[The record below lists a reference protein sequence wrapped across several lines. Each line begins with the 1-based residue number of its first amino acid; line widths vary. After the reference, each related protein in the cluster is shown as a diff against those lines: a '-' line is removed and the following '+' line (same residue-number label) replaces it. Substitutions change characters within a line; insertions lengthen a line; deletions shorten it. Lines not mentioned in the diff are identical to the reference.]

1 MTSEVTAPE
10 QVALRANLAELV
22 QEHRDLDTAID
33 ALVGTHDIMQL
44 TRLKKKKLQLKDQIA
59 KIENQ
64 LLPDIIA

>member
-10 QVALRANLAELV
+10 QVALRAKLAELV
-22 QEHRDLDTAID
+22 QEHRDLDTAIEAMTD
-33 ALVGTHDIMQL
+33 AHDIMQL
-44 TRLKKKKLQLKDQIA
+44 TRLKKRKLALKDQIA

>member
-1 MTSEVTAPE
+1 MRNLHTMRLSAVRATTHHRHLRR
-10 QVALRANLAELV
+10 QV
-22 QEHRDLDTAID
+22 
-33 ALVGTHDIMQL
+33 HDIMQL

>member
-1 MTSEVTAPE
+1 MTSEVTAPDE
-10 QVALRANLAELV
+10 VALRAKLAELV

-33 ALVGTHDIMQL
+33 AMAGLHDIMQL